1 MNVASSIKGTV
12 DSKKMGKNTK
22 CVNVKKVALYQK
34 GYKCLL
40 DWSLNP
46 NHIYIGRC
54 MEHYVK
60 GARGSKW
67 QNPFTVNRYGLEKCL
82 ELYEEKIRRT
92 PELMEAIPELEGMEL
107 GCWCNPSPCHGD
119 ILIKLFKE
127 INCDGDSK

>member
-1 MNVASSIKGTV
+1 MNVASSMKGTV
-12 DSKKMGKNTK
+12 DSKKMGKNPK

-34 GYKCLL
+34 AYKCLL
-40 DWSLNP
+40 DWCLNP

-67 QNPFTVNRYGLEKCL
+67 QNPFTVKRYGLEKCL

-92 PELMEAIPELEGMEL
+92 PELMEAIPE
-107 GCWCNPSPCHGD
+107 
-119 ILIKLFKE
+119 
-127 INCDGDSK
+127 

>member
-1 MNVASSIKGTV
+1 MNVACSMKGTV
-12 DSKKMGKNTK
+12 DSKKMGKNPK

-67 QNPFTVNRYGLEKCL
+67 QNPFTVSRYGLEKCT
-82 ELYEEKIRRT
+82 ELYKETRPEVYSSDTVSVGTIRESSETIRESSET
-92 PELMEAIPELEGMEL
+92 IRESSETIRDHEGIIRD
-107 GCWCNPSPCHGD
+107 H
-119 ILIKLFKE
+119 
-127 INCDGDSK
+127 

>member
-1 MNVASSIKGTV
+1 MKGTV
-12 DSKKMGKNTK
+12 DSKKMGKNPK

-60 GARGSKW
+60 GARGLKW
-67 QNPFTVNRYGLEKCL
+67 QNSFTVNRYGLEKCL

-107 GCWCNPSPCHGD
+107 GCGCNPSPCHGD
-119 ILIKLFKE
+119 ILIKL
-127 INCDGDSK
+127 

>member
-1 MNVASSIKGTV
+1 
-12 DSKKMGKNTK
+12 
-22 CVNVKKVALYQK
+22 
-34 GYKCLL
+34 
-40 DWSLNP
+40 
-46 NHIYIGRC
+46 

-107 GCWCNPSPCHGD
+107 GCWCNPSPYHGD

-127 INCDGDSK
+127 INCDGDSKCMM